1 MADTLE
7 HEVKQLYREHT
18 ISGGER
24 HEAFDAAVALYCRRT
39 GLARHEAQQQVERI
53 VTDMQ
58 HDPRSW
64 AEDEPDA

>member
-7 HEVKQLYREHT
+7 HEVKQLYREHS

-24 HEAFDAAVALYCRRT
+24 HEAFEAAVALYGRRT
-39 GLARHEAQQQVERI
+39 GLPRHDAQKEVERI
-53 VTDMQ
+53 VTVMQ

-64 AEDEPDA
+64 AEDEPDE